1 MNGGLYSTL
10 SVQAKSRGTG
20 AEEVVRMASL
30 ANEATM
36 HLAKVK
42 IFLKKSIY
50 RMDEDYS

>member
-20 AEEVVRMASL
+20 AEEVRMASL
-30 ANEATM
+30 ANEAAM